1 MTLERL
7 QEIKK
12 LLNEYNYQYYVLDN
26 PTVTDQEYDRLMQE
40 LQGIEAKHPEWI
52 TVDSPSQRV
61 GGQVLE
67 NFTKVTHQRMM
78 LSLGNIF
85 NEDELREFDDRI
97 REVYPQAEYVCELK
111 IDGLA
116 VSLVYADGRLD
127 YGATR
132 GDGTIGEDITH
143 NVKTIKSIPLSIDY
157 DGDFEVR
164 GEIFMPKKSFND
176 LNRQR
181 EENGESLFANPRN
194 AAAGSVRQLDST
206 IAAKRGLDAFLYM
219 VPTADEVGCTT
230 HKEALDYIQSLGFK
244 TNPMTRVC
252 KDIKEVWAFIEE
264 MTEKRDTLPY
274 EIDGVVIKVN
284 NLAWQ
289 ERLGYTAKVP
299 KWAIAYKFPAEEVI
313 TKLKDIIF
321 TIGRTGQIT
330 PNAVLEPVRVA
341 GSTVQRATLH
351 NEDNVKH
358 KDIRVGDFVVVR
370 KAGDVIP
377 EVVRALK
384 ERRDGNE
391 KEFEMIETCPYCGS
405 HLVRKDNEAAYYCL
419 NEHCD
424 SKKIERIIHFAS
436 RDAMNIEGLG
446 EKIIEQLYNL
456 GFVKRIEDIYTLYQ
470 HEQEIMDIEGF
481 GKKSM
486 DNLVAAIEKS
496 KENSM
501 EKLLFGLGIK
511 GIGAKMADN
520 LSKEFKSMDALL
532 EASSAKLLA
541 MKDVGETI
549 VQSINRFRRD
559 QASLELLEHLKEFGL
574 NMDYLKETTL
584 IQESIFNGK
593 TVCVTGTL
601 ELMTRKEIKD
611 YLARLGANVTGSVS
625 KKTDFLICGRDAG
638 SKLEKANQLGVTVMS
653 EEEFKEEVDL

>member
-1 MTLERL
+1 MSFERL
-7 QEIKK
+7 NEIKK

-26 PTVTDQEYDRLMQE
+26 PTVSDQEYDRLMQE
-40 LQGIEAKHPEWI
+40 LQKMEAEHPEWL
-52 TVDSPSQRV
+52 TSDSPSQRV
-61 GGQVLE
+61 GGQVLD
-67 NFTKVTHQRMM
+67 NFTKITHQRMM
-78 LSLGNIF
+78 LSLGNCF
-85 NEDELREFDDRI
+85 NEDELITFDDRI
-97 REVYPQAEYVCELK
+97 REVYPNVEYVCELK

-157 DGDFEVR
+157 DDDFEVR
-164 GEIFMPKKSFND
+164 GEIYMPKSSFEK
-176 LNRQR
+176 LNHQR
-181 EENGESLFANPRN
+181 KEAGETLFANPRN
-194 AAAGSVRQLDST
+194 AAAGSVRQLDSS

-219 VPTADEVGCTT
+219 VPTAPEAGCIT
-230 HKEALDYIQSLGFK
+230 HKEALDFIKKLGFK

-252 KDIKEVWAFIEE
+252 SSIQEVWAFIQE
-264 MTEKRDTLPY
+264 MTEKRNSLPY
-274 EIDGVVIKVN
+274 EIDGIVIKVN
-284 NLAWQ
+284 NLEWQ

-299 KWAIAYKFPAEEVI
+299 KWAIAYKFPAEEVT

-351 NEDNVKH
+351 NEDNVKQ
-358 KDIRVGDFVVVR
+358 KDIRVGDYVVVR

-377 EVVRALK
+377 EVVRSLK
-384 ERRDGNE
+384 ERRDGTE
-391 KEFEMIETCPYCGS
+391 KKFAMITHCPHCGS
-405 HLVRKDNEAAYYCL
+405 LLVRKDNEAAYYCL

-446 EKIIEQLYNL
+446 EKIIEQFYNL
-456 GFVKRIEDIYTLYQ
+456 GFVKSIEDIYDLYK

-532 EASSAKLLA
+532 SASSAKLLSI
-541 MKDVGETI
+541 KDVGDTI
-549 VQSINRFRRD
+549 VQSINRFRH
-559 QASLELLEHLKEFGL
+559 QPESIELLNNLKSLGL
-574 NMDYLKETTL
+574 NMEYLKDTSL

-625 KKTDFLICGRDAG
+625 KKTDFLICGKDAG
-638 SKLEKANQLGVTVMS
+638 SKLEKANQLGVSVLS
-653 EEEFKEEVDL
+653 EAEFKEEVSL